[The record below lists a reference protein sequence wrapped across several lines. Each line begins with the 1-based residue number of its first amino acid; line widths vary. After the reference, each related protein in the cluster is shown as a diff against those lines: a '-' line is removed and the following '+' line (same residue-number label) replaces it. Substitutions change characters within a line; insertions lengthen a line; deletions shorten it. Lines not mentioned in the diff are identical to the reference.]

1 LLCIKS
7 VPVSENKEAS
17 NKESG
22 DKNPAVA
29 FVRTALILEPVAFLS
44 VVAIGLLMRSCL
56 SRLNLLSVFRQKT
69 TRGESPLAATRRPD

>member
-29 FVRTALILEPVAFLS
+29 FVRTALIGGRHWPVDAQLPFPSEPVVGF
-44 VVAIGLLMRSCL
+44 
-56 SRLNLLSVFRQKT
+56 
-69 TRGESPLAATRRPD
+69 